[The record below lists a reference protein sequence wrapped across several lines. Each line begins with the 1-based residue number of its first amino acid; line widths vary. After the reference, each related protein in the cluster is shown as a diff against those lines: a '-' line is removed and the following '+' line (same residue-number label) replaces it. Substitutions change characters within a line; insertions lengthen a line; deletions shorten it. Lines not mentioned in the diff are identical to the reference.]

1 MMKKKIVLILVA
13 FVAMMTKVF
22 SQQDVKNMAVAT
34 FDVNGNAVT
43 KDEAE
48 AITELYISEL
58 VSTGKVT
65 VIDRM
70 NFDKIIQEMKFQS
83 SDWSDKEKTAALGN
97 AVNAQIITRGQ
108 VIKLGSKY
116 YLSTTVIDVKSAAI
130 LASARKQFN
139 TIDDIFSLLPTLAS
153 ELLASI
159 NYKIGDI
166 GPGGGIIY
174 YIDGNMYY
182 ECTGLLGKAKF
193 DDAKKMCE
201 DYRGGGCADWYL
213 PTIKDLERIYK
224 SLKSIGISAADETFW
239 SSSLRYYNP
248 TAMYLLRFSD
258 GYTGY
263 TGYTGETN
271 CVRAVRAFSN

>member
-1 MMKKKIVLILVA
+1 MKKIFMIL
-13 FVAMMTKVF
+13 AMMVGLMMTGVAQTTLK
-22 SQQDVKNMAVAT
+22 KMAVAA

-108 VIKLGSKY
+108 VIKLGSKF

-193 DDAKKMCE
+193 DDANKMCQ
-201 DYRGGGCADWYL
+201 DYRGGGFADWYL
-213 PTIKDLERIYK
+213 PTITDLVRIYK
-224 SLKSIGISAADETFW
+224 SLNCIGINAPDETFW
-239 SSSLRYYNP
+239 SSSRLRDGW
-248 TAMYLLRFSD
+248 ARMRFSD
-258 GYTGY
+258 GYHDYYGLR
-263 TGYTGETN
+263 GETN
-271 CVRAVRAFSN
+271 CVRAVRAFIN